1 MNLMN
6 IKCFTGRTSRE
17 AMALVRHAYGE
28 DAVIL
33 STKPGAAGVQI
44 LAMAPETAASL
55 EQVQA
60 SPAALQAAA
69 QAEPE
74 ADAEQLAMS
83 TLSFQDY
90 VRERMHRRKKAA
102 PAPVASQPAPAPA
115 RKAAAPSRPAVR
127 TAAAAAPEPVAS
139 TAPIAPAVPAAPA
152 ASSNTQDSM
161 MHELQAMKQ
170 LITQNLG
177 ALAFTGKL
185 QQSPQHARLA
195 QRLLN
200 SGFSAAL
207 IRKLMAHMPAQ
218 EPHPMQWASG
228 VLVRNLRTGMD
239 AAALED
245 QGGIYAMV
253 GATGVGKTSA
263 VAKLAAAC
271 ARRHGAASV
280 GLVTLDTYRLGAHEQ
295 LRAYGNILGIPVHMA
310 HDQTALRD
318 LLGLLSAK
326 KMVLID
332 TVGCAHPAQHTPG
345 VLDMLGHPD
354 IRKLLVL
361 NAAAQAESND
371 SILQS
376 YRAEQCQ
383 GVVLSKTDE
392 AVKLAPA
399 LDALIRHRTPVLAV
413 ANGQRVPE
421 DWHRLPAVSLV
432 QTALQHESR
441 GAHALDLD
449 DASLVFTMPAENR
462 A

>member
-55 EQVQA
+55 ERVDAQA
-60 SPAALQAAA
+60 KGRAAALQAVAKA
-69 QAEPE
+69 EAEAEPE

-90 VRERMHRRKKAA
+90 VRERMLRRKKAT
-102 PAPVASQPAPAPA
+102 PPPVAA
-115 RKAAAPSRPAVR
+115 SRPAPEQQ
-127 TAAAAAPEPVAS
+127 AAGAQRPGAAPTTPDTTTV
-139 TAPIAPAVPAAPA
+139 
-152 ASSNTQDSM
+152 NTPDRM

-177 ALAFTGKL
+177 ALAFAGKL
-185 QQSPQHARLA
+185 QQSPGHARLA
-195 QRLLN
+195 QKLLN
-200 SGFSAAL
+200 CGFSAAL
-207 IRKLMAHMPAQ
+207 IRKLMAHMPQDVAD
-218 EPHPMQWASG
+218 PLHWVTD
-228 VLVRNLRTGMD
+228 VLVRNLHTG
-239 AAALED
+239 AEAPALED

-253 GATGVGKTSA
+253 GATGVGKTTS

-271 ARRHGAASV
+271 AHRHGAASV
-280 GLVTLDTYRLGAHEQ
+280 GLITLDTYRLGAHEQ

-310 HDQTALRD
+310 HDHTALRD
-318 LLGLLSAK
+318 LLGLLAGK
-326 KMVLID
+326 KMVLVD
-332 TVGCAHPAQHTPG
+332 TVGHARPTQRTPG
-345 VLDMLGHPD
+345 VLDMLAHPD
-354 IRKLLVL
+354 INKLLVI

-371 SILQS
+371 SILRS
-376 YRAEQCQ
+376 YRIDQCR
-383 GVVLSKTDE
+383 GAVLSKIDE

-413 ANGQRVPE
+413 ADGQRVPE
-421 DWHRLPAVSLV
+421 DWHRLPASGLIRR
-432 QTALQHESR
+432 ALRHEGR

-449 DASLVFTMPAENR
+449 DANLIFTAPPRQA
-462 A
+462 

>member
-60 SPAALQAAA
+60 NPAALQAAA

-74 ADAEQLAMS
+74 ADAAQLAMS

-90 VRERMHRRKKAA
+90 VRERMHRRKKVA
-102 PAPVASQPAPAPA
+102 PAPAASQPALAPV
-115 RKAAAPSRPAVR
+115 RKAATPSRPAVR
-127 TAAAAAPEPVAS
+127 TAAAAAPEPA
-139 TAPIAPAVPAAPA
+139 APAVPAAPA
-152 ASSNTQDSM
+152 ASSSNTPDSM

-239 AAALED
+239 APALED
-245 QGGIYAMV
+245 QGGVYAMV

-345 VLDMLGHPD
+345 VLDMLGHPN
-354 IRKLLVL
+354 IKKLLVL

-421 DWHRLPAVSLV
+421 NWHRLPAVSLV

-449 DASLVFTMPAENR
+449 DASLVFTMPAGTR